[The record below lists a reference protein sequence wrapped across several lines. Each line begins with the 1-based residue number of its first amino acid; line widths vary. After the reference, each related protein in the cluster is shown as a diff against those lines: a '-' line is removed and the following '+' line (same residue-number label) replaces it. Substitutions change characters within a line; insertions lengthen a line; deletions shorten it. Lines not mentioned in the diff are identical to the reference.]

1 MAGIFHPHGIDM
13 DKRKKSKRYAAL
25 AATTGACLACSSV
38 LVAGSESPVLPLPS
52 PIAAPDPIEECQAGE
67 AFVMPA
73 TGFAFTLPPLDTAA
87 AAQPCEPP
95 EPPMPIRPAA
105 PSLFRMVALPV
116 GSAAAPMG
124 KWEAARMIAIGEQ
137 AGPWNE
143 LLAQGDRIGADN
155 PLGTVNRWVNWR
167 VRYVDDKRGDE
178 WSAAA
183 ATLARGYGDCED
195 FALAKMALLQELGI
209 PSDDM
214 FLVLL
219 RDRAQDEHAVLAVRL
234 HGRFHVLDNRTDKV
248 LPAERIEDY
257 TPIMSYSGAFVWT
270 YGKPAG

>member
-1 MAGIFHPHGIDM
+1 MGCPSAVLAGPE
-13 DKRKKSKRYAAL
+13 
-25 AATTGACLACSSV
+25 SS
-38 LVAGSESPVLPLPS
+38 VLPLPG
-52 PIAAPDPIEECQAGE
+52 PLAAPEQVEECQPDE

-73 TGFAFTLPPLDTAA
+73 TGFAFSLPRPDTGA
-87 AAQPCEPP
+87 AAQSCKAPA
-95 EPPMPIRPAA
+95 PPMPTRPVA

-124 KWEAARMIAIGEQ
+124 KWEAARMVAIGGQ

-143 LLAQGDRIGADN
+143 FLAQGDRIGADN
-155 PLGTVNRWVNWR
+155 PLGAVNRWVNWR

-178 WSAAA
+178 WSAAST
-183 ATLARGYGDCED
+183 TLSRGYGDCED

-209 PSDDM
+209 PADDM

-219 RDRAQDEHAVLAVRL
+219 RDRAQGEHAVLAVRQD
-234 HGRFHVLDNRTDKV
+234 GRFHVLDNRTDKV
-248 LPAERIEDY
+248 LPADRIEDY
-257 TPIMSYSGAFVWT
+257 KPIMSYSGAFAWT

>member
-1 MAGIFHPHGIDM
+1 M
-13 DKRKKSKRYAAL
+13 DKRKKSRRRAAL
-25 AATTGACLACSSV
+25 VATAGLCLACPSV
-38 LVAGSESPVLPLPS
+38 LLAGSESPVLPLPS
-52 PIAAPDPIEECQAGE
+52 PIAAPDPIGECQADV

-73 TGFAFTLPPLDTAA
+73 TGLAFTLPPLDTAA

-95 EPPMPIRPAA
+95 APPLPTRPAA
-105 PSLFRMVALPV
+105 PSLFQMVALPV

-124 KWEAARMIAIGEQ
+124 KWEAARMVAIGEQ

-143 LLAQGDRIGADN
+143 FLAQGDRIGTGS
-155 PLGTVNRWVNWR
+155 PLGAVNRWVNWR

-178 WSAAA
+178 WSAAT
-183 ATLARGYGDCED
+183 ATLSRGYGDCED

-209 PSDDM
+209 PADDM

-219 RDRAQDEHAVLAVRL
+219 RDRAQGEHAVLAVRQD
-234 HGRFHVLDNRTDKV
+234 GRFHVLDNRTDKV

-257 TPIMSYSGAFVWT
+257 TPIMSYSGAFAWT

>member
-1 MAGIFHPHGIDM
+1 M
-13 DKRKKSKRYAAL
+13 DKFIKSRPRAVL
-25 AATTGACLACSSV
+25 VAATGLCLACPS
-38 LVAGSESPVLPLPS
+38 LLLAGSEAPVLPLPS
-52 PIAAPDPIEECQAGE
+52 PIAAPDPIEECQADV

-87 AAQPCEPP
+87 AAQPCEPF
-95 EPPMPIRPAA
+95 EPPIPTRPAA

-116 GSAAAPMG
+116 GSIAAPMG
-124 KWEAARMIAIGEQ
+124 NWEAARMIAIGEQ

-143 LLAQGDRIGADN
+143 FLAQGDRFGADN
-155 PLGTVNRWVNWR
+155 PLGAVNRWVNWR

-178 WSAAA
+178 WSAAPT
-183 ATLARGYGDCED
+183 TLARGYGDCED

-209 PSDDM
+209 PADDM

-219 RDRAQDEHAVLAVRL
+219 RDRAQGEHAVLAVRL
-234 HGRFHVLDNRTDKV
+234 DGRFHVLDNRTDKV

-257 TPIMSYSGAFVWT
+257 TPIMSYSGAFAWT